1 VTCTETFA
9 TTSGVLGNKHNKVRR
24 SEIYFLT
31 SDVLQNKKKFV
42 KCTIFFCVK
51 VKNKK

>member
-9 TTSGVLGNKHNKVRR
+9 ATSGVLGNKHNKVRR

-31 SDVLQNKKKFV
+31 SDVLQNKNKIREV
-42 KCTIFFCVK
+42 Y
-51 VKNKK
+51 KNFLRKGEK

>member
-1 VTCTETFA
+1 MCAETSA

-31 SDVLQNKKKFV
+31 SDVLKKKKIRDV
-42 KCTIFFCVK
+42 Y
-51 VKNKK
+51 KNFLRKGEK